1 MRYFRHEYRHGLS
14 FPPPGDLPDS
24 GIEPASPASPA
35 LTDGFFTAEP
45 PGKLRAPSHILNEFC
60 LHNVKKDDKTETLH
74 KMGRGLCFLL
84 DQFVSLSNLAVMA
97 HLNEEKSEKHVFSP
111 DGNQQRLTN
120 FEGKH
125 Q

>member
-1 MRYFRHEYRHGLS
+1 MRYFRQEYWHGLS

-45 PGKLRAPSHILNEFC
+45 LGKLRAPSHILNEFC
-60 LHNVKKDDKTETLH
+60 LHNVKKVDKTKTLH

-84 DQFVSLSNLAVMA
+84 DQFV
-97 HLNEEKSEKHVFSP
+97 
-111 DGNQQRLTN
+111 
-120 FEGKH
+120 
-125 Q
+125 